1 MPIKKILKL
10 NCKRFNKIN
19 IKRKPFSRNS
29 IKDDLL
35 KKQCNLDSIKYDL
48 KQNQDDLL
56 KMQDNLLKMQDN
68 LKYINFLGNIKIFVT
83 TVLVSSCGIYAF
95 VV

>member
-1 MPIKKILKL
+1 MMPIKKILKL

-35 KKQCNLDSIKYDL
+35 KKQSDL

-56 KMQDNLLKMQDN
+56 KMRDNLLKMQDN
-68 LKYINFLGNIKIFVT
+68 LKYINTSVDIKIFVT
-83 TVLVSSCGIYAF
+83 TVLVSSCGIYVF